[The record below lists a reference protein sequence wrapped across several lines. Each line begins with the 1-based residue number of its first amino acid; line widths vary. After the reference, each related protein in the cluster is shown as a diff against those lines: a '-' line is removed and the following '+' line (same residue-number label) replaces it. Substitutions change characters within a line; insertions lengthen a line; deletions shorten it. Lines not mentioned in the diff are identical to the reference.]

1 MDTFKVLVIAW
12 SFASMSAL
20 ADIITFECDYP
31 TYSDKTGVQ
40 ESNGFEVKFV
50 SDTSTGKTY
59 MSGNNGSTEVA
70 LFSRADDQGFNI
82 VETSN
87 SGNMMVTT
95 ILLSGASV
103 HSRNSA
109 IMGEIIPSQYYGS
122 CDFT

>member
-1 MDTFKVLVIAW
+1 MNTLKFFIMMCAFANLPAIAE
-12 SFASMSAL
+12 
-20 ADIITFECDYP
+20 IYTFECDYP
-31 TYSDKTGVQ
+31 TYSDKAGVQ

-59 MSGNNGSTEVA
+59 MSGNNGSSEVA

-82 VETSN
+82 VETTN

-122 CDFT
+122 CDFK

>member
-1 MDTFKVLVIAW
+1 MNTLKFFIMMCAFANLPAIAE
-12 SFASMSAL
+12 
-20 ADIITFECDYP
+20 IYTFECDYP
-31 TYSDKTGVQ
+31 TYSDKAGVQ

-59 MSGNNGSTEVA
+59 MSGNNGSSEVA

-82 VETSN
+82 VETTN

-109 IMGEIIPSQYYGS
+109 IMGEIVPSQYYGS
-122 CDFT
+122 CDFK

>member
-1 MDTFKVLVIAW
+1 MNIFKLFIIVN
-12 SFASMSAL
+12 SFVSLPAL
-20 ADIITFECDYP
+20 AEVYTFECDYP
-31 TYSDKTGVQ
+31 TYSDKAGVQ

-70 LFSRADDQGFNI
+70 FFSRADDQGFNI
-82 VETSN
+82 VETTN
-87 SGNMMVTT
+87 SGNIMVTT
-95 ILLSGASV
+95 IMLSGASV

-122 CDFT
+122 CDFK

>member
-1 MDTFKVLVIAW
+1 
-12 SFASMSAL
+12 
-20 ADIITFECDYP
+20 
-31 TYSDKTGVQ
+31 VQ

-70 LFSRADDQGFNI
+70 FFSRAGDQGFNI
-82 VETSN
+82 VETTN
-87 SGNMMVTT
+87 SGNMMVMT

-103 HSRNSA
+103 HSRNSE

-122 CDFT
+122 CDFK

>member
-1 MDTFKVLVIAW
+1 MNTLKFFIMMCAFANLPAIAE
-12 SFASMSAL
+12 
-20 ADIITFECDYP
+20 IYTFECDYP
-31 TYSDKTGVQ
+31 TYSDKAGVQ

-70 LFSRADDQGFNI
+70 FFSRADDQGFNI
-82 VETSN
+82 VETTN

-109 IMGEIIPSQYYGS
+109 IMGKIIPSQYYGS
-122 CDFT
+122 CDFK